1 MWKKRVLSVI
11 KQNCNYKSKKIPGG
25 EKRMETE
32 KAPQEVEERPVKKQP
47 KIFKKR
53 TAALLLLLS
62 LIISVGSGWA
72 LGDFYFWN
80 SIDMKRV
87 NEQLADYKEEV
98 RKDPAN
104 LENRIVLGY
113 TYYLKGENEEAIK
126 QFYYVL
132 DQDQNYYDAHYN
144 LGLVYL
150 DEERFNDA
158 LMEFEKCTK
167 IAPRDFKGHIQMGIA
182 YRDLKEYDN
191 ATKSLEV
198 ANKLAPTNA
207 DIIYQIGMVAEAQK
221 KYDDAI
227 MIYKDAL
234 QYDPLYKDALDGL
247 DRLKDKDTK
256 AEGE

>member
-1 MWKKRVLSVI
+1 MKRVLSVTKKNDTI
-11 KQNCNYKSKKIPGG
+11 IQSKNSERGISMEA
-25 EKRMETE
+25 EKV
-32 KAPQEVEERPVKKQP
+32 PQEVEERPVKKQP
-47 KIFKKR
+47 KSFNKK
-53 TAALLLLLS
+53 TAFLLLLLS
-62 LIISVGSGWA
+62 LIISVGTGYA
-72 LGDFYFWN
+72 LGHFHFWN

-87 NEQLADYKEEV
+87 NEQLVYYKEEV

-104 LENRIVLGY
+104 LQNRIVLGY
-113 TYYLKGENEEAIK
+113 TYYLKGDNDEAIK

-158 LMEFEKCTK
+158 LMEFEKTVK

-182 YRDLKEYDN
+182 YRELKEYDN

-207 DIIYQIGMVAEAQK
+207 DIIYQIGMVAEAQG
-221 KYDDAI
+221 KYNDAI
-227 MIYKDAL
+227 SIYKDAL
-234 QYDPLYKDALDGL
+234 QYDPLYKDALNGL

>member
-1 MWKKRVLSVI
+1 
-11 KQNCNYKSKKIPGG
+11 
-25 EKRMETE
+25 METE

-47 KIFKKR
+47 KTFKKR
-53 TAALLLLLS
+53 TAVLLLLLS
-62 LIISVGSGWA
+62 LIISVGTGYA
-72 LGDFYFWN
+72 LGELYFWN
-80 SIDMKRV
+80 GIDMKRV
-87 NEQLADYKEEV
+87 NDQLVYYKEEI

-113 TYYLKGENEEAIK
+113 TYFLKGDNEEAIK

-158 LMEFEKCTK
+158 LMEFEKTVK
-167 IAPRDFKGHIQMGIA
+167 IAPRDFKGHIQMGIT
-182 YRDLKEYDN
+182 YRELKEYEN
-191 ATKSLEV
+191 ATKSLEA
-198 ANKLAPTNA
+198 ANKLAPTNS
-207 DIIYQIGMVAEAQK
+207 DIIYQIGMVAEAQG
-221 KYDDAI
+221 KYNDAI
-227 MIYKDAL
+227 SIYKDAL
-234 QYDPLYKDALDGL
+234 QYDPLYKDALEGL

>member
-1 MWKKRVLSVI
+1 
-11 KQNCNYKSKKIPGG
+11 
-25 EKRMETE
+25 MEAE
-32 KAPQEVEERPVKKQP
+32 KAPQEVEGRPAKKQP
-47 KIFKKR
+47 KTFKKR
-53 TAALLLLLS
+53 TAVLLLLLS
-62 LIISVGSGWA
+62 LIISVGTGYA
-72 LGDFYFWN
+72 LGHFYLWN
-80 SIDMKRV
+80 SIDMERV
-87 NEQLADYKEEV
+87 NEQLVYYKEEV

-104 LENRIVLGY
+104 LQNRIVLGY
-113 TYYLKGENEEAIK
+113 TYFLKGDNEEAIK

-150 DEERFNDA
+150 DEERYNDA
-158 LMEFEKCTK
+158 LMEFEKTVK
-167 IAPRDFKGHIQMGIA
+167 IAPRDFKGHIQMGIT
-182 YRDLKEYDN
+182 YRELKEYEN

-207 DIIYQIGMVAEAQK
+207 DIIYQIGMVAEAQE

-227 MIYKDAL
+227 SIYKDAL
-234 QYDPLYKDALDGL
+234 QYDPLYKDALNGL